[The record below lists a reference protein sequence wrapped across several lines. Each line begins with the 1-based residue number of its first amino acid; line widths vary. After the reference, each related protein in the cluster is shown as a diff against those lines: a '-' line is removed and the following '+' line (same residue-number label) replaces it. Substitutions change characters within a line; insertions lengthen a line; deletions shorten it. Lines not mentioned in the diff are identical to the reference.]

1 MILATEQHGIC
12 AGASEQSELAPHS
25 RILCESAGGALKL
38 VNFNVKGELLRCG
51 AVLGSEE
58 PGGGKAH
65 DAVSADGAS
74 VLFTAPDPAA
84 KNDGE
89 GCWNG
94 GSENAPQLYRR
105 SGAKTIELSAPEK
118 GVVELTGS
126 HPAIYVGAA
135 EDGSRVFFLTESELT
150 REAEADHLEDRE
162 LYEWRAEGVAG
173 AGSPSVGVC
182 AAPGGCLARISAGEH
197 AGTGAQVFR
206 VPAVSAHGTA
216 VYFTA
221 FEALAPGAAKLAPRP
236 HADEEGPVNA
246 YRYDTATAAT
256 SFLATVN
263 TKDYP
268 TSGCDL
274 EALCPGA
281 SWYTTPDGAYLLF
294 ATGRE
299 QPSVGYATAT
309 PDPTQCRIPHSQ
321 GEFDG
326 HCQELY
332 RYHYQPGSASGGS
345 IVCVSCDP
353 SGAAP
358 VSNAEF
364 ARSAPEG
371 PASGPV
377 RAMSDNGE
385 YVFFDSADPLV
396 TEAENHTLD
405 VYEWHAG
412 RISLISSGSE
422 KAPSYFLGYSPY
434 VNPRGETVEG
444 GNVFFGTH
452 ANLVPWQST
461 ESEGNIYDA
470 RICQAESPC
479 LQAPPQR
486 TGQCEDGSCHPPPP
500 APSDLTPTSQIFS
513 GAGNLTGEPSPPPP
527 PKPTA
532 AQERAKKLTVALKLC
547 RKKRNRHNR
556 EVCERA
562 AKKKYGPA
570 KAAKKGGGKR

>member
-1 MILATEQHGIC
+1 MACRGRRRRC
-12 AGASEQSELAPHS
+12 
-25 RILCESAGGALKL
+25 CWGGA
-38 VNFNVKGELLRCG
+38 
-51 AVLGSEE
+51 
-58 PGGGKAH
+58 
-65 DAVSADGAS
+65 
-74 VLFTAPDPAA
+74 
-84 KNDGE
+84 
-89 GCWNG
+89 
-94 GSENAPQLYRR
+94 
-105 SGAKTIELSAPEK
+105 
-118 GVVELTGS
+118 
-126 HPAIYVGAA
+126 
-135 EDGSRVFFLTESELT
+135 
-150 REAEADHLEDRE
+150 
-162 LYEWRAEGVAG
+162 
-173 AGSPSVGVC
+173 GVC
-182 AAPGGCLARISAGEH
+182 GEAHGCLARVSAGRPGSPD
-197 AGTGAQVFR
+197 AGSGGAVAF
-206 VPAVSAHGTA
+206 VPAVAAHGSA

-221 FEALAPGAAKLAPRP
+221 SAQLTTDAPLPGA
-236 HADEEGPVNA
+236 EGVDL
-246 YRYDTATAAT
+246 YRYDAAAAT
-256 SFLATVN
+256 TVYVATVN
-263 TKDYP
+263 TTDFP
-268 TSGCDL
+268 NEPCGAALDG
-274 EALCPGA
+274 AHRGLCPQA
-281 SWYTTPDGAYLLF
+281 DWYATPDGSYLLF
-294 ATGRE
+294 ATSRE

-309 PDPTQCRIPHSQ
+309 PNPTQCRIPEAQ
-321 GEFDG
+321 GGSNG
-326 HCQELY
+326 HCDELY
-332 RYHYQPGSASGGS
+332 RYHYQPESPSAAGL
-345 IVCVSCDP
+345 VCVSCDP

-358 VSNAEF
+358 VSNARF
-364 ARSAPEG
+364 ARSYSEG

-470 RICQAESPC
+470 RVCQAESPC

-562 AKKKYGPA
+562 ARAKYGPI
-570 KAAKKGGGKR
+570 AKKSKKGKR